1 MSALL
6 LSLLA
11 GALTVV
17 NPCVL
22 PVLPIV
28 LFGALQQHRFGPLA
42 LAGGMVAGFT
52 VFGLLVYSAG
62 LNLQADT
69 VRQTGAVL
77 MLLMGGIILC
87 GPLKNRL
94 AAVGSRWTG
103 PLHALLDRVSPG
115 GASGLGGQFATGA
128 LLGAIWSPCSGP
140 TLGSA
145 VVLAAQVD
153 SLPRAAAIMFF
164 FGIGATLPMLALA
177 YGSRQAIAAR
187 RDRLARLSRVAMP
200 AMGILLIAISL
211 IVLSGLDK
219 QAEGALLDVMPDWL
233 LQLTTQ
239 F

>member
-1 MSALL
+1 VSAIL

-22 PVLPIV
+22 PVLPFV

-42 LAGGMVAGFT
+42 LAGGMVTGFT
-52 VFGLLVYSAG
+52 LLGLLVYGAG
-62 LNLQADT
+62 ASLDLSSDS
-69 VRQTGAVL
+69 VRQAGALL
-77 MLLMGGIILC
+77 MLLMGSVILC
-87 GPLKNRL
+87 SPLKNRL
-94 AAVGSRWTG
+94 AAAGSSWTA
-103 PLHALLDRVSPG
+103 PVHALLDRISP
-115 GASGLGGQFATGA
+115 SGLGGQFATGA

-145 VVLAAQVD
+145 AALAAQGG
-153 SLPRAAAIMFF
+153 SLPRAAIIMLF

-177 YGSRQAIAAR
+177 YGSRQAITAR
-187 RDRLARLSRVAMP
+187 RNRLERMGRVAMP
-200 AMGILLIAISL
+200 VMGVILIGIAL

-219 QAEGALLDVMPDWL
+219 QAEAALLDVMPDWL
-233 LQLTTQ
+233 VQLTTR

>member
-1 MSALL
+1 LSALF

-28 LFGALQQHRFGPLA
+28 LFGALQRHRFGPLA

-52 VFGLLVYSAG
+52 VLGLLIYGAG
-62 LNLQADT
+62 ANLGPSSDS
-69 VRQTGAVL
+69 VRRAGAVL
-77 MLLMGGIILC
+77 MLLMGGLMLFS
-87 GPLKNRL
+87 PLKNRL
-94 AAVGSRWTG
+94 AAAGSQWTA
-103 PLHALLDRVSPG
+103 PLHALLDRTTPG
-115 GASGLGGQFATGA
+115 GLAGQFATGA

-145 VVLAAQVD
+145 VALAAQGD
-153 SLPRAAAIMFF
+153 GLPRAAAIMLF
-164 FGIGATLPMLALA
+164 FGMGATLPMLALA

-187 RDRLARLSRVAMP
+187 RERLARLGRIAIP
-200 AMGILLIAISL
+200 AMGVLLIAVAL
-211 IVLSGLDK
+211 MVLSGLDK
-219 QAEGALLDVMPDWL
+219 RIEGALLDVMPDWL
-233 LQLTTQ
+233 VQLTTR

>member
-1 MSALL
+1 MSAIL

-28 LFGALQQHRFGPLA
+28 LLGALQQHRFGPLA

-52 VFGLLVYSAG
+52 VLGLLAYGASAS
-62 LNLQADT
+62 LDLSTDT
-69 VRQTGAVL
+69 VRQAGAVL
-77 MLLMGGIILC
+77 MLLMGSLMLLT
-87 GPLKNRL
+87 PLKDRL
-94 AAVGSRWTG
+94 AAAGSRWTA
-103 PLHALLDRVSPG
+103 PLHALLDRASPN
-115 GASGLGGQFATGA
+115 SLRGQFATGA

-140 TLGSA
+140 TLASA
-145 VVLAAQVD
+145 VALASQGGSLAQ
-153 SLPRAAAIMFF
+153 AGIIMLF

-187 RDRLARLSRVAMP
+187 RNQLARLGRLLMP
-200 AMGILLIAISL
+200 AMGALLVAIGVM
-211 IVLSGLDK
+211 VLLGWDK
-219 QAEGALLDVMPDWL
+219 RLEGALLDVMPDWL
-233 LQLTTQ
+233 IRLTVR

>member
-1 MSALL
+1 MSAIL

-11 GALTVV
+11 GMLTVI

-28 LFGALQQHRFGPLA
+28 LLGALQQHRLGPLA

-52 VFGLLVYSAG
+52 ALGLLVYGAG
-62 LNLQADT
+62 TAFELSSDT

-77 MLLMGGIILC
+77 LLMLGIVMLS
-87 GPLKNRL
+87 GPLKNQL

-103 PLHALLDRVSPG
+103 SLNALLDHAAPG
-115 GASGLGGQFATGA
+115 GLAGQFVTGA
-128 LLGAIWSPCSGP
+128 VLGAIWSPCSGP

-145 VVLAAQVD
+145 VTLATQSGA
-153 SLPRAAAIMFF
+153 LPRAAAIMLF

-177 YGSRQAIAAR
+177 YGSRRTLVAR
-187 RDRLARLSRVAMP
+187 RDLLARLGRVAMP
-200 AMGILLIAISL
+200 LMGALLIAIAL
-211 IVLSGLDK
+211 LALSGFDK
-219 QAEGALLDVMPDWL
+219 RIEALLLNAMPEWWVN
-233 LQLTTQ
+233 LTTR